1 MLCRREVKSITSRQ
15 VFKERSSLIH
25 QKTSR
30 FEFFS
35 SIFVGLVMSAS
46 LFTQLMPNMQH
57 IEAFFDLGIIWL
69 LVTYLYISNQ
79 FKKLY
84 ELSQQL
90 CD

>member
-1 MLCRREVKSITSRQ
+1 
-15 VFKERSSLIH
+15 
-25 QKTSR
+25 
-30 FEFFS
+30 
-35 SIFVGLVMSAS
+35 MSAS